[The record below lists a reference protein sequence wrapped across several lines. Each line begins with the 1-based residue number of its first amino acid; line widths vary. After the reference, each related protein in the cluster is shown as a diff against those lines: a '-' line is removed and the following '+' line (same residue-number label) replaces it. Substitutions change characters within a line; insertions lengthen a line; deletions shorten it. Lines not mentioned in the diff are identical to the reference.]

1 MDKKILLLILL
12 TNKLI
17 LILKNEQNIKKY
29 DINKIKKYKNINI
42 KNKIGRCNI

>member
-17 LILKNEQNIKKY
+17 LILKNKQNIKKY
-29 DINKIKKYKNINI
+29 NINKIKK
-42 KNKIGRCNI
+42 

>member
-17 LILKNEQNIKKY
+17 LILKNKQNIKKY
-29 DINKIKKYKNINI
+29 YINKIKK
-42 KNKIGRCNI
+42 

>member
-17 LILKNEQNIKKY
+17 LILKNKQNIKKY
-29 DINKIKKYKNINI
+29 DINKIKK
-42 KNKIGRCNI
+42 

>member
-17 LILKNEQNIKKY
+17 LKLKNKQNIKKY
-29 DINKIKKYKNINI
+29 DINKIKK
-42 KNKIGRCNI
+42 